1 VFVRSLTVYL
11 VRHETLRAMPYLAHG
26 AHWAIGALGVFLL
39 VGIERRLPEWLTG
52 GTSVAIVAAAWASS
66 LAVRRRDDGGREPA

>member
-11 VRHETLRAMPYLAHG
+11 VRHDTLRSLPYLAHG

-39 VGIERRLPEWLTG
+39 VDIEQSSPEWLTAG
-52 GTSVAIVAAAWASS
+52 VSVSILAAAWGKS
-66 LAVRRRDDGGREPA
+66 LRCRIDARA